1 MHSPIEAMRVGP
13 VTYSPDEMR
22 ARSARACARSRAPQF
37 IRGPKEK
44 RWTNRGGPPSA
55 ESSTEYQCL
64 IFRGTKEED
73 YFFFFAAFF
82 FAFFFAAIGVTPS
95 GGPDC
100 PGSPQG
106 GSAFVIA

>member
-1 MHSPIEAMRVGP
+1 MGVAAA
-13 VTYSPDEMR
+13 
-22 ARSARACARSRAPQF
+22 ARHAAQRRAP
-37 IRGPKEK
+37 K
-44 RWTNRGGPPSA
+44 RKTLDEPRSIQRKIKDFY
-55 ESSTEYQCL
+55 ECL
-64 IFRGTKEED
+64 VLVGTKEEN